1 MRAAPSP
8 VTSTKGERGLAETT
22 ETPEL
27 KGVAGWL
34 RLFVIILAVISPIR
48 AVVQTAGLLQI
59 DPVIEDQLG
68 SKWTIY
74 EGFTWSLTAATIAA
88 TLYFAYRLIWVQNRS
103 TVRLV
108 VRGLWVVS
116 IGALALDFIVA
127 SVLWP
132 ENINQIDAEYVK
144 GVFQSLIFATIWSL
158 YLTKSQRV
166 ANTYVDDESEAQRIF
181 G

>member
-1 MRAAPSP
+1 MGMADI
-8 VTSTKGERGLAETT
+8 TQ
-22 ETPEL
+22 TPEL

-34 RLFVIILAVISPIR
+34 RFFVIILAVISPIR
-48 AVVQTAGLLQI
+48 AVVQTATILQI
-59 DPVIEDQLG
+59 DPAIEDQLG
-68 SKWTIY
+68 TKWTIY
-74 EGFTWSLTAATIAA
+74 EGFTWSLTAATVAA
-88 TLYFAYRLIWVQNRS
+88 TFYFAYRLIWVQNRS

-108 VRGLWVVS
+108 IRGLWAVT

-127 SVLWP
+127 SALWP
-132 ENINQIDAEYVK
+132 ENITQIDAEYVK
-144 GVFQSLIFATIWSL
+144 GVFQSLVFATIWSL